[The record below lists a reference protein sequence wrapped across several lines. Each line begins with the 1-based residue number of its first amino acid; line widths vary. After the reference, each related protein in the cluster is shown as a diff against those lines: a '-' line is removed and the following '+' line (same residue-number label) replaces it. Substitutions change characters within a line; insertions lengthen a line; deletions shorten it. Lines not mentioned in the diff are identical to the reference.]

1 VNTGEYRAGGIPF
14 DSRSETPLN
23 HPVQKQHA
31 VASAT
36 SARIATLDDLREHLQ
51 WAIELEH
58 ATLPPYLCALYS
70 LDPERN
76 PEAVEAVAGVFIEEM
91 LHLTLAANLLN
102 AVGGRPQLDSPRM
115 LPPHPRRLPHGDPSL
130 RLSLLPFGAE
140 ALDMFLRLEQP
151 APPGAPAEGDAY
163 ETIGQFYDAIEDGL
177 RHLCDRLGEREV
189 FRGDPARQVHAGHF
203 RQTAGR
209 MIVVNDLASALT
221 ALEEIVEEGEGTSRG
236 AVWDG
241 DPDVHHPDRD
251 EVAHYYRFQELRA
264 GRRYR
269 RGDTPRSGPTGET
282 VTVDLLGVLP
292 MRPNPRLADHAPGSA
307 IRTAQEEFNHTYCT
321 LLHLLEQAFNGSP
334 RLLAVATATMYR
346 LKAQAQALMRMSDG
360 EGTTAGPTFEYVTPE
375 HRRWSADDPQ
385 RIVVLPGGPYLV
397 YGGVPLNRKRKI
409 VAAENNAALT
419 WQTGDTLET
428 EATYALC
435 RCGHSSAKPF
445 CDGTHARVGFDGTET
460 ADVRPYKEQQHVHDG
475 VGISA
480 QRVGELCIHAAFCI
494 GRTQSIAE
502 MLADT
507 EDSDFRSNIMGRI
520 DHCPSGSYSYALE
533 RGGETIEADL
543 PKAISVLEEEN
554 DLASAL
560 WVTGGVPVQ
569 RADGEPLETRNRM
582 TLCRCGH
589 SAGKPLCDGTHRKID
604 FREEAPG
611 TGTGSAEKGVTR
623 KQSPSE

>member
-1 VNTGEYRAGGIPF
+1 MRE
-14 DSRSETPLN
+14 
-23 HPVQKQHA
+23 QHA

-36 SARIATLDDLREHLQ
+36 VGRIATIDDLREHLQ

-70 LDPERN
+70 LDPQRN
-76 PEAVEAVAGVFIEEM
+76 PEAVEAVAGVLIEEM
-91 LHLTLAANLLN
+91 LHLALAANLLN
-102 AVGGRPQLDSPRM
+102 AVGGRPRLDTPRT
-115 LPPHPRRLPHGDPSL
+115 LPSHPRRLPHADPSL
-130 RLSLLPFGAE
+130 ELSLLPFGAE
-140 ALDMFLRLEQP
+140 ALDMFLRLERP
-151 APPGAPAEGDAY
+151 APPGAPPEGDAY

-177 RHLCDRLGEREV
+177 RRLCDRLGERAV
-189 FRGDPARQVHAGHF
+189 FSGDPARQLHAGHF
-203 RQTAGR
+203 RNTAGR
-209 MIVVNDLASALT
+209 MIAVTDLASALA

-269 RGDTPRSGPTGET
+269 RGDTPRSGPTGEPI
-282 VTVDLLGVLP
+282 TVDLAGVLP
-292 MRPNPRLADHAPGSA
+292 MRPNPRIADHAPGSA
-307 IRTAQEEFNHTYCT
+307 IRTAQEEFNDTYCL

-346 LKAQAQALMRMSDG
+346 LKAQAQVLMRMPDG
-360 EGTTAGPTFEYVTPE
+360 EGTTAGPTFEYVPPE
-375 HRRWSADDPQ
+375 HRRWSADGSQ
-385 RIVVLPGGPYLV
+385 RIVVLPDGPYLV
-397 YGGVPLNRKRKI
+397 YGGVPLKRKRKI
-409 VAAENNAALT
+409 VAPGNDAALT
-419 WQTGDTLET
+419 WRTGETLAT

-445 CDGTHARVGFDGTET
+445 CDGTHARIGFDGTET
-460 ADVRPYKEQQHVHDG
+460 ADVRPYEELQHVHDG

-480 QRVGELCIHAAFCI
+480 RRVGELCVHAAFCI
-494 GRTQSIAE
+494 GRTRPIAD

-507 EDSDFRSNIMGRI
+507 EDSDVRSDIMGRI

-533 RGGETIEADL
+533 RGGETIEPDL
-543 PKAISVLEEEN
+543 PQAISVLEEEN
-554 DLASAL
+554 GLAGAL

-569 RADGEPLETRNRM
+569 RADGRPLEIRNRM

-589 SAGKPLCDGTHRKID
+589 SAGKPLCDGTHRKIG
-604 FREEAPG
+604 FREESPDAG
-611 TGTGSAEKGVTR
+611 TGTAEDRATTENRIRPTGQVR
-623 KQSPSE
+623 